1 MCSKLPND
9 FDERAKD
16 LEGFLKIIDSL
27 NSINSIGGKSLQHPL
42 SQIMSAKN
50 QPVIKDV
57 KEALRQAE
65 LAQMR
70 LDVHVASIGSL
81 MGITVVF
88 LDEFIKEYTGAYDV
102 QDFVRRAIELR
113 GRLKLEFRKKKG

>member
-81 MGITVVF
+81 IFWMNSLKSIRGPMTRVTL
-88 LDEFIKEYTGAYDV
+88 LDGPLNYGA
-102 QDFVRRAIELR
+102 
-113 GRLKLEFRKKKG
+113 G